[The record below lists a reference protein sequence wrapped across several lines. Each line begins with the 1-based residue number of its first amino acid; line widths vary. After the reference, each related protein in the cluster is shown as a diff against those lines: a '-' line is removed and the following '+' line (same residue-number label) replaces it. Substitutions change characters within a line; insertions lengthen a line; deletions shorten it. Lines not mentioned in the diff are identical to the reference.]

1 MQHRLRIERIQLG
14 RPAPPI
20 ERLALIASGR
30 GSGSEL
36 ASRLRALRFKPAP
49 LFGGPV
55 LELGGAFEEKAVQEG
70 ALIQSYRRFRV
81 AGVERVLK
89 LPDVTA
95 HELGIQP

>member
-1 MQHRLRIERIQLG
+1 MQHSLGIERIQFG

-20 ERLALIASGR
+20 ERLALIASAR
-30 GSGSEL
+30 GSGSKL
-36 ASRLRALRFKPAP
+36 ARGLCALRFKPAP

-55 LELGGAFEEKAVQEG
+55 LELGGAFEEEAVQEG

-89 LPDVTA
+89 LPHVTA